1 MRAEFGCLEGVG
13 ETLADIFVGFSAEPG
28 EVVVMHR
35 ALGEGIQDVDVKLS

>member
-13 ETLADIFVGFSAEPG
+13 ETLADIFVGFGTQSQAKLL
-28 EVVVMHR
+28 HAR